1 MAEEFKVDLGLN
13 AKAYLGGVVLE
24 DITDV
29 TVNLQRAT
37 ADVTTRRA
45 QGWRQKVGTLRE
57 CSADF
62 DIIST
67 TDSVAVISQIQEN
80 FLNNDGSTIDMA
92 FLTKEGG
99 IGPVGW
105 WSVSQFQ
112 MGEPL
117 EDAVKFSVTVEL
129 AKYHAFSGTTTD
141 SGSSS

>member
-1 MAEEFKVDLGLN
+1 MAEDFQVDLGLN
-13 AKAYLGGVVLE
+13 AKAYLGGVVME

-45 QGWRQKVGTLRE
+45 EGWRQKVGTLRE

-62 DIIST
+62 EIYST
-67 TDSVAVISQIQEN
+67 SDSQTVIGQIQAS
-80 FLNNDGSTIDMA
+80 FLANNGTTLDMA

-105 WSVSQFQ
+105 WSVTQFQ
-112 MGEPL
+112 MSEPL

-129 AKYHAFSGTTTD
+129 AKYHAFSGTTAN